1 MKKRLRKKL
10 SNEWEWY
17 AVKVLYE
24 SIISGNPSP
33 EKIDEDYYDKFKMY
47 EESIV
52 LLKARSLEH
61 ANSIAESNAIKSEH
75 SYKNMYD
82 EDVKWQFVEIIDCY
96 NLIDD
101 KVKSG
106 TEIYSRFLKVPPGI
120 PTNKIISHY
129 YPETVEDEVVD
140 QNLISD

>member
-24 SIISGNPSP
+24 SIHSGNPSP

-52 LLKARSLEH
+52 LFKARSLDH
-61 ANSIAESNAIKSEH
+61 ANSIAERNAIKSEH

-82 EDVKWQFVEIIDCY
+82 EVVNWKFVEIIDCY

-101 KVKSG
+101 KIRPG
-106 TEIYSRFLKVPPGI
+106 TEIYSRFLKVPTGI
-120 PTNKIISHY
+120 PTKKIISHY
-129 YPETVEDEVVD
+129 YPETIEDEVVD
-140 QNLISD
+140 QNLKSD